1 MIIQD
6 ILFQRLAEQGRDNDD
21 FALYVL
27 AACEG
32 REALAAYVAG
42 TTTPAR
48 PAGLPGDSAQA
59 EVPPTYVSS
68 IQARSFRGIGDDS
81 TVETSDAERADP
93 GNPYNTYVHPG
104 LPPGP
109 IGNPGDVAIDA
120 ALNPADG
127 PWLYFVTVNL
137 ETGETVFSAT
147 LEEHDA
153 AVQRFLQ
160 YLEENG

>member
-1 MIIQD
+1 MH
-6 ILFQRLAEQGRDNDD
+6 
-21 FALYVL
+21 Y
-27 AACEG
+27 
-32 REALAAYVAG
+32 
-42 TTTPAR
+42 
-48 PAGLPGDSAQA
+48 
-59 EVPPTYVSS
+59 
-68 IQARSFRGIGDDS
+68 GIGDDS

-93 GNPYNTYVHPG
+93 ANPYNTYVHPG

-147 LEEHDA
+147 LEEHEV
-153 AVQRFLQ
+153 AVQQFLQ
-160 YLEENG
+160 YLEDNG